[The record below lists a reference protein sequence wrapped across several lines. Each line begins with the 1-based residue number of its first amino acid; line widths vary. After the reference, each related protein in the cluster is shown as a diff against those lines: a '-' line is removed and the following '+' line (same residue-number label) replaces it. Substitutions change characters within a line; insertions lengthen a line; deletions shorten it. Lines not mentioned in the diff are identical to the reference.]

1 MPAVWASYSIV
12 EALPPPFPPVR
23 RRRRPPTN
31 PSLLS
36 TRANIF
42 FLPYSISLKS
52 HFVRLSSLSVFISSP
67 SFPSTRRLSSPYPPL
82 PPPTSLLFSSLLFSS
97 SLLLRRRLSLG
108 HLFPVIPTSWFAFF
122 LLCVCLLLH
131 IIISYPYDVVH
142 GARGGDGARS
152 PQHGDASQFDS
163 RIDVHV
169 STEVRVLHV
178 QGE

>member
-67 SFPSTRRLSSPYPPL
+67 SFPSTRRLSSPYPPF
-82 PPPTSLLFSSLLFSS
+82 PPPTSLLFSSLLFFSS
-97 SLLLRRRLSLG
+97 PPPETVSRPLIPSYSHLL
-108 HLFPVIPTSWFAFF
+108 VCFF
-122 LLCVCLLLH
+122 SFVCVCLLLH

-142 GARGGDGARS
+142 GARGGDGARP